1 MLHRYKV
8 GVKAYGKVDNPNSRS
23 KSQREAKQ
31 IQHKIIWLSWDVIF
45 HSFISINVNGLNLS
59 IIFFKWLTKEVTIPH
74 CTGILYS
81 IVLCFLCSADIAFF
95 TNWRLWQPHV
105 KQGYQ
110 HYLPSS
116 IICSLH
122 APVSHFGNS
131 CTTSNFFIIFKSVL
145 LICDQWSL
153 MWLLSFI
160 AHKRQRT

>member
-1 MLHRYKV
+1 ME
-8 GVKAYGKVDNPNSRS
+8 VKAYGKVDNPNSRS

-31 IQHKIIWLSWDVIF
+31 IQHKIIWLNWDVIL

-59 IIFFKWLTKEVTIPH
+59 IIFFKWLTKEVTSPH

-81 IVLCFLCSADIAFF
+81 IVLCFLCSADLAFF
-95 TNWRLWQPHV
+95 ANRRLWQPHV

-116 IICSLH
+116 ICSLH

-153 MWLLSFI
+153 RWPLYLFWGTTHR